1 MENSTKL
8 KIAAGGIFCLTIIAT
23 ITTIFLLPPAAPYI
37 ASIGSTVAAAVG
49 KEMIVRLLKRIRD
62 RFRSQPDLDLQV
74 QPLPEFEYRQWARL
88 TEEQKKSASGNHL
101 TKIITAEKK
110 ISAKPRLQL

>member
-1 MENSTKL
+1 MQNSTKL

-37 ASIGSTVAAAVG
+37 ASIGSTLAAAAG
-49 KEMIVRLLKRIRD
+49 KEMIIRLLKRIRD
-62 RFRSQPDLDLQV
+62 RFRSQPEMQV
-74 QPLPEFEYRQWARL
+74 QPPLPEFEYRQWARL

-110 ISAKPRLQL
+110 NLGQT